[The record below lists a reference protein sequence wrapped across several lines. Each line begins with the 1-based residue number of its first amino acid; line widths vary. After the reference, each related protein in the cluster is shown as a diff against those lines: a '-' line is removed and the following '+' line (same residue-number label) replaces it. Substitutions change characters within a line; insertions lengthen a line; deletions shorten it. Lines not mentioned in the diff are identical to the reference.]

1 MATTISAR
9 NSSIELLRIFTMA
22 SVLMGHSF
30 GHGAHGEVSYDG
42 LFLLWGVCIN
52 VFLLIS
58 GYYGINLRVKS
69 FLNLTGM
76 VLFYHLLSS
85 VLNIVIFRGGVNV
98 NHLISAFLPISHNYF
113 YWFIACY
120 LMLMLLSPLLNKGLQ
135 ALSNGQLLFTMAV
148 MIYINCISG
157 WLFKNGLNSN
167 GFNTMQMIFMYVIGY
182 GLHRFDAEKSGK
194 MWLLLMAYAMLSVI
208 NMLITDY
215 LPDRFGGYNNPFV
228 VAKSVV
234 VFCIF
239 LRVHFQSKT
248 VNRIA
253 ACVFP
258 CYLLQDGAAGFS
270 FYDVQY
276 GVWQSLQN
284 SFGYLGFVIV
294 CTVCIFALAML
305 LEPIRKRVMSP
316 LNDRI
321 YTILKLHRIDEVLRD
336 NTKS

>member
-157 WLFKNGLNSN
+157 WLFKKRAQLQR
-167 GFNTMQMIFMYVIGY
+167 FQYHADDIYV
-182 GLHRFDAEKSGK
+182 R
-194 MWLLLMAYAMLSVI
+194 
-208 NMLITDY
+208 
-215 LPDRFGGYNNPFV
+215 DRLWATPV
-228 VAKSVV
+228 
-234 VFCIF
+234 
-239 LRVHFQSKT
+239 
-248 VNRIA
+248 
-253 ACVFP
+253 
-258 CYLLQDGAAGFS
+258 
-270 FYDVQY
+270 
-276 GVWQSLQN
+276 
-284 SFGYLGFVIV
+284 
-294 CTVCIFALAML
+294 
-305 LEPIRKRVMSP
+305 
-316 LNDRI
+316 
-321 YTILKLHRIDEVLRD
+321 
-336 NTKS
+336 